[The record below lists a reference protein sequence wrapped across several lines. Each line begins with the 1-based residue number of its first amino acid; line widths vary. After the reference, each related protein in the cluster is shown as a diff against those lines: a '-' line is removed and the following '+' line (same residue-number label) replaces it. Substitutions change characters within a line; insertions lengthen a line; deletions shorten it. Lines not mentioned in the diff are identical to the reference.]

1 VAILV
6 KCGVKKMT
14 LCTDFKLAIIGSGKM
29 GEAMASGILRAG
41 LITPQNLTMTDVDT
55 ARGAKLSAELGIV
68 FTTDN
73 ISAVRNADAVIL
85 AVKPQ
90 YIYSVCQ
97 QISKSLQK
105 KCIVISIAAGIKMRQ
120 ISDVLECE
128 DVKLVRTMPNTPCL
142 VGAGA
147 IAMAFSVSITSED
160 KNVVNTL
167 LTPLGLTAELPED
180 KLDAITGLSGSGP
193 AYVAILIEALADGG
207 VLMGLPRQIAL
218 QFAAQ
223 TVYGT
228 AKLIIDSGEH
238 PAVVKDAVCSPGG
251 TTIEAVAA
259 LEENGFRSAAISA
272 VRAATNRA
280 KELG

>member
-1 VAILV
+1 
-6 KCGVKKMT
+6 MT
-14 LCTDFKLAIIGSGKM
+14 LSTDFKLAIIGSGKM

-41 LITPQNLTMTDVDT
+41 LIKPQNLTMTDVDKV
-55 ARGAKLSAELGIV
+55 RGTKLAEELGII

-73 ISAVRNADAVIL
+73 VSAVKSANAVIL

-90 YIYSVCQ
+90 YIDSVCQ
-97 QISKSLQK
+97 QIMKSLSE
-105 KCIVISIAAGIKMRQ
+105 KCIIISIAAGIKMQR
-120 ISDVLECE
+120 IVLAL
-128 DVKLVRTMPNTPCL
+128 DNKNIKLVRTMPNTPCL

-147 IAMAFSVSITSED
+147 IAMSFSASITPED
-160 KNVVNTL
+160 KTFVNTL
-167 LTPLGLTAELPED
+167 LAPLGMTAELPED
-180 KLDAITGLSGSGP
+180 KLNAITGLSGSGP

-218 QFAAQ
+218 EFAAQ

-228 AKLIIDSGEH
+228 AKLILDSGEH